1 MKIKSFIP
9 LIAVFGTSFLITITL
24 LKSFQIFM
32 GISICLLAMLKLMDI
47 EAFGTS
53 YQKYDLISSQ
63 FDSWIYIYPF
73 LELIIGIS
81 FLNSSPPSLIIYIAL
96 VLGISGMIS
105 VFKALYLDKLKLNC
119 ACIGG
124 YAKTPLGIISFIENL
139 LMAIMSILILS
150 KQQFYKFSIM
160 VDLNIQK

>member
-1 MKIKSFIP
+1 MKIKSFTP

-53 YQKYDLISSQ
+53 YKKYDLISSQ

-73 LELIIGIS
+73 FELIIPKGV
-81 FLNSSPPSLIIYIAL
+81 FAYPPIHAQ
-96 VLGISGMIS
+96 
-105 VFKALYLDKLKLNC
+105 FN
-119 ACIGG
+119 
-124 YAKTPLGIISFIENL
+124 FNF
-139 LMAIMSILILS
+139 S
-150 KQQFYKFSIM
+150 K
-160 VDLNIQK
+160 

>member
-1 MKIKSFIP
+1 MKIKSFTP
-9 LIAVFGTSFLITITL
+9 LIAVFGTSFLITISL

-53 YQKYDLISSQ
+53 YKKYDLISSQ

-73 LELIIGIS
+73 FFELIIGIS
-81 FLNSSPPSLIIYIAL
+81 FLNSSPPSLIIFIAL
-96 VLGISGMIS
+96 VLGITGMIS
-105 VFKALYLDKLKLNC
+105 VFKAVYLDKLKLNC

-139 LMAIMSILILS
+139 LMAIMSVLILI
-150 KQQFYKFSIM
+150 K
-160 VDLNIQK
+160 